1 VTRGPVRFVAT
12 VEATTRVSCPAVRQ
26 GKARHLATPRTL
38 VFLRRGGRVLLLEG
52 GPSKWFAGK
61 LNGVGGSVEAGE
73 DVMSAALRECAEETG
88 LRPARL
94 DLAAVVH
101 VAAEPVVM
109 LFVFVGDAP
118 SGELRESGEGRLTWL
133 DERELSSAASRLV
146 PDLVDL
152 LPRLLARRAG
162 DRPLFLATRP

>member
-1 VTRGPVRFVAT
+1 M
-12 VEATTRVSCPAVRQ
+12 RQ

-52 GPSKWFAGK
+52 GPAKWFAGK

-73 DVMSAALRECAEETG
+73 DVMSAALRECGEETG
-88 LRPARL
+88 LRPERL

-101 VAAEPVVM
+101 VTADPVVL

-118 SGELRESGEGRLTWL
+118 TGDARESDEGKLTWL
-133 DERELSSAASRLV
+133 RDDELAAARARLV

-162 DRPLFLATRP
+162 DPPLFLATRP

>member
-1 VTRGPVRFVAT
+1 M
-12 VEATTRVSCPAVRQ
+12 RQ

-38 VFLRRGGRVLLLEG
+38 VFLRRARRVLLLEG
-52 GPSKWFAGK
+52 GPAKWFAGK

-73 DVMSAALRECAEETG
+73 DVMSAALRECGEETG

-94 DLAAVVH
+94 DLAAVIH
-101 VAAEPVVM
+101 VTAEPTVL

-118 SGELRESGEGRLTWL
+118 DCDVRACDEGKLAWI
-133 DERELSSAASRLV
+133 DEDDLPAASARLV

-162 DRPLFLATRP
+162 DPPLFLATRP